1 MKILQILVLDKNMVK
16 DENNQNIND
25 NSHDRII
32 RIQVMSWK
40 KVQLVQLVVLVFH
53 DSNYS
58 LLKKVKKESIKTVCI
73 ENL

>member
-1 MKILQILVLDKNMVK
+1 MKILQILVLDKNIVK
-16 DENNQNIND
+16 DENNENIND

-40 KVQLVQLVVLVFH
+40 KVQLVQLVVLVLH

-58 LLKKVKKESIKTVCI
+58 LLKKSEKRKY
-73 ENL
+73 

>member
-1 MKILQILVLDKNMVK
+1 
-16 DENNQNIND
+16 
-25 NSHDRII
+25 
-32 RIQVMSWK
+32 MSWK

-58 LLKKVKKESIKTVCI
+58 LLKKVKKESIKTVRI